1 MKMLFWHLDS
11 GPAQSRCRH
20 HGSGRY
26 QGKVKSS
33 PNPFSGFKTWLLRVE
48 RYAGF
53 LKQLPFPLHLSSIIM
68 AILPQ
73 LLNIHLFWN
82 DASLYPMHGAW
93 EDHIVAFK
101 VYPVTQMDKHWH
113 YSQPSKVSSIIKLLV
128 SMFCQFYWM
137 IIPRMR
143 CTVKQRNYLRPAGQ
157 FLGCWSFRSH
167 FLSGAYTILSGIIS
181 EVVYCSHP

>member
-1 MKMLFWHLDS
+1 MDQPFLLHHHYPNVCWVTVLMKMLFWHLDS
-11 GPAQSRCRH
+11 GPAQSRCRD

-113 YSQPSKVSSIIKLLV
+113 YTQPSKVSSIIKLLV
-128 SMFCQFYWM
+128 SMFLPVYLKDDS
-137 IIPRMR
+137 PRC
-143 CTVKQRNYLRPAGQ
+143 CTVAPAE
-157 FLGCWSFRSH
+157 
-167 FLSGAYTILSGIIS
+167 LSETCRTILGML
-181 EVVYCSHP
+181 

>member
-53 LKQLPFPLHLSSIIM
+53 LKQLPFPLQLSSIIM

-113 YSQPSKVSSIIKLLV
+113 YTQPSKVSSIIKLLV
-128 SMFCQFYWM
+128 SMFL
-137 IIPRMR
+137 P
-143 CTVKQRNYLRPAGQ
+143 VLLKDNSPSAK
-157 FLGCWSFRSH
+157 SN
-167 FLSGAYTILSGIIS
+167 GIIWDLQDS
-181 EVVYCSHP
+181 SWDVDGFPLPFFVRGIHIIVRDNFWGVYCSPS